1 MKINVQLLCGV
12 NNCDCGDISIAS
24 IYIARESGFLLGDFL
39 VDHGSEVGE
48 DLVLS
53 FGPLLTVEH
62 GQCSP
67 EGGIVILHFRVT
79 GWLG

>member
-1 MKINVQLLCGV
+1 M
-12 NNCDCGDISIAS
+12 
-24 IYIARESGFLLGDFL
+24 
-39 VDHGSEVGE
+39 DHGSEVGE

-67 EGGIVILHFRVT
+67 GGEKEVVILHFRVT

>member
-1 MKINVQLLCGV
+1 M
-12 NNCDCGDISIAS
+12 
-24 IYIARESGFLLGDFL
+24 
-39 VDHGSEVGE
+39 DHGSEVGE

-67 EGGIVILHFRVT
+67 GGEVVILHFRVT